1 MKAWPVLAAVVAGL
15 VAGGIWTL
23 AQPNRYRADARVLV
37 RPPTT
42 RIVPAVETLAESSL
56 VAANVAQT
64 LHLSSP
70 PHVSARSGKG
80 GILTVSASAG
90 SRERA
95 RQIDA
100 EAVVILTQKV
110 EQRFGASAGVTVT
123 QLDPAHAAKQTSP
136 TPGRNLLITGLIG
149 LVAGLAVAAW
159 RFRGVRLLRVA
170 ADPQVE
176 GRLHRRIDEVAQ
188 RERALA
194 RRAGELAMREK
205 ALERRAEE
213 VAAASSRPRPS
224 DHSVWRREQELE
236 QIGDELEERERD
248 LERRNVEREA
258 ELSRREVELANR
270 ADEPAA
276 PAPPPQLAAE
286 AVAEPEVVGPGRW
299 NLDDLERLV
308 REHAPGAPVE
318 TAEEWRTYLQ
328 LLRAHA
334 AVDGSL
340 PPGFDG
346 LLNDVFADF
355 APKLQQER
363 SAES

>member
-1 MKAWPVLAAVVAGL
+1 MKAWPVLAGVVAGL

-110 EQRFGASAGVTVT
+110 AQRFGAPAGVTVT

-136 TPGRNLLITGLIG
+136 TPGRNLLITGLVG
-149 LVAGLAVAAW
+149 LVAGLAAAAW
-159 RFRGVRLLRVA
+159 RFRGALLRVA

-176 GRLHRRIDEVAQ
+176 GRLHRRLDEVAQ

-205 ALERRAEE
+205 ALERRAED

-236 QIGDELEERERD
+236 QLGHDLEDRERE

-258 ELSRREVELANR
+258 ELSRREVELATR
-270 ADEPAA
+270 AGEPAEA
-276 PAPPPQLAAE
+276 APPPQPAAE
-286 AVAEPEVVGPGRW
+286 PVAEPEFVRPGRW

-308 REHAPGAPVE
+308 RERAPGAPVE

-355 APKLQQER
+355 APKLQQQR